1 MSDDETRPARPRP
14 RARRVPGLLLLGVG
28 LGALAAGVAALRQRE
43 AARGRDAPAGAMEME
58 LRDEQPWAY
67 ETSTRIFAPAGAVA
81 AHLHDVGGLPGLVG
95 PLDGP
100 PMDRVDWTEPGGARL
115 RVQVHASSGGGP
127 TEVHVKVARGA
138 RKGPPG
144 GLGPL
149 EGEVRQSLAAIRRE
163 LERA

>member
-1 MSDDETRPARPRP
+1 MSDDETRPARPHA

-28 LGALAAGVAALRQRE
+28 LGVLATAVATLRQRE
-43 AARGRDAPAGAMEME
+43 AARGPNAPQGPMEME
-58 LRDEQPWAY
+58 LRDEQPWVY
-67 ETSTRIFAPAGAVA
+67 ETSTVIFAPAGAVA

-115 RVQVHASSGGGP
+115 RVQVHARPGAGP
-127 TEVHVKVARGA
+127 TDVHVKIARGSRSSPLNA
-138 RKGPPG
+138 TS
-144 GLGPL
+144 PL
-149 EGEVRQSLAAIRRE
+149 EGEVRQSLAALRRE

>member
-14 RARRVPGLLLLGVG
+14 RSRRVPGLLLLGVG
-28 LGALAAGVAALRQRE
+28 LGALAAAVVARQRE

-58 LRDEQPWAY
+58 LRDEQPWQY
-67 ETSTRIFAPAGAVA
+67 ETSTTIFAPAGAVA
-81 AHLHDVGGLPGLVG
+81 GHLHDVGGLPGLVG

-115 RVQVHASSGGGP
+115 RVQVHARPGGGP
-127 TEVHVKVARGA
+127 TDVHVKIARGA
-138 RKGPPG
+138 RNGPPSA
-144 GLGPL
+144 LGPL
-149 EGEVRQSLAAIRRE
+149 ENEVRQSLAALRRE